1 MRRIGNRRIW
11 IVLGS
16 VVLLAGGLLAV
27 EVSRTTS
34 PSPSPPPSTRYVALG
49 DSVPYG
55 HGLNNPYITA
65 QIGLPKSAVSQGP
78 SLQAWPSLVQKSL
91 KLSMSVRPTNCRLTG
106 DQLSI
111 SGAQASAR
119 DASTSPA
126 PRTEINYQCPGIR
139 NVQTTEIPADNL
151 ATKPAALVTI
161 QAGADDIDFGGC
173 IEGALSHGVLHSE
186 CVSPDN
192 TPIPSVRQE
201 LSNVTSALTAEIE
214 SVSSHTKR
222 VAVLN
227 YYDPIPSPS
236 DFSKSSVDEPGHQVN
251 PLCLLIGLNKDSL
264 SNQGDIIVDALN
276 TAIHEAVLDAKA
288 AGNKNV
294 TYIDI
299 SKVEAG
305 HEMCT
310 ADPAIFSGEPM
321 PTSELTS
328 DLFTIALSGSQNDIR
343 RHLWRAAHPNQSGQ
357 HDIAKAVEAALLSSG
372 RRI

>member
-1 MRRIGNRRIW
+1 MRRIGNRW
-11 IVLGS
+11 TWFLLGA
-16 VVLLAGGLLAV
+16 VVLLAGGILAV
-27 EVSRTTS
+27 EALRTT
-34 PSPSPPPSTRYVALG
+34 SPSPPPSTRYVALG

-91 KLSMSVRPTNCRLTG
+91 KLSMSVRPTNCMLTG

-111 SGAQASAR
+111 SGAQASTR

-139 NVQTTEIPADNL
+139 NVQATEIPADNL

-161 QAGADDIDFGGC
+161 QAGADDINFGGC
-173 IEGALSHGVLHSE
+173 IEGALSHSVLHSA

-192 TPIPSVRQE
+192 TATPSVRKE
-201 LSNVTSALTAEIE
+201 LSNVTRALTAEIE

-227 YYDPIPSPS
+227 YYDPIPSPT
-236 DFSKSSVDEPGHQVN
+236 DFSQSSIEVPGHQVN
-251 PLCLLIGLNKDSL
+251 PLCFLVGLNKDSL
-264 SNQGDIIVDALN
+264 SNQGEIIVDALN
-276 TAIHEAVLDAKA
+276 TAIHQAVLDARA

-294 TYIDI
+294 TYVDI
-299 SKVEAG
+299 SRVEVG

-321 PTSELTS
+321 PISELTR

-343 RHLWRAAHPNQSGQ
+343 RHLWRAAHPNQLGQ

-372 RRI
+372 LRI